1 MERSVETAE
10 GQGQRRLTA
19 PFGAPSG
26 AALNW
31 TILFILVLIWGSTFA
46 GIRMAV
52 ETITPVWVV
61 ALRLGSGTIFLA
73 VMLAGQGMLD
83 KRPRADAKEK
93 ITFAH
98 LTAYSIVGVCF
109 TALPFILYA
118 IAAQTTGS
126 AVMAICNGATP
137 LVTSITAHL
146 VLKDHLTPRR
156 IAGVLMGFLGLAVL
170 VWPEAQKGFHGSSLF
185 GIILAIIGAAL
196 YAGGNVGTRM
206 APRLSPILSSLLM
219 IGCGGAAALI
229 CALLLEPFPATASV
243 KSIAAVMLLGLMPT
257 AVAMALYVWL
267 IQRTGAVFVSFV
279 TYLAP
284 LWATFLGVTFLAEP
298 LHWSMIGALA
308 LILAGVAVA
317 NRPAR
322 AA

>member
-1 MERSVETAE
+1 VETAE
-10 GQGQRRLTA
+10 GQGQRR
-19 PFGAPSG
+19 FSAPSG

-61 ALRLGSGTIFLA
+61 ALRLGSGSIFLA
-73 VMLAGQGMLD
+73 IMLLGQSILD

-93 ITFAH
+93 ITVAH
-98 LTAYSIVGVCF
+98 ITAYAIVGICF
-109 TALPFILYA
+109 TAIPFIMYA

-137 LVTSITAHL
+137 LVTSIAAHL
-146 VLKDHLTPRR
+146 VLKDRLTPRR

-170 VWPEAQKGFHGSSLF
+170 VWPEAQKGFYGSSLF
-185 GIILAIIGAAL
+185 GIILAIVGAAL

-219 IGCGGAAALI
+219 IGSGAIAALI
-229 CALLLEPFPATASV
+229 AALLLEPFPQDASI
-243 KSIAAVMLLGLMPT
+243 KSISAVILLGLMPT

-279 TYLAP
+279 TYLSP

-317 NRPAR
+317 NSRKTQPA
-322 AA
+322 